1 MADTGAG
8 TGVRAGADRAA
19 SRAQHS
25 KLAQVLGRAGMAC
38 YGLVH
43 LVIAYLAVRVA
54 FGGSRQSADQKG
66 AIAEIGSSS
75 FGAILLWLLA
85 LGLIAFG
92 LWQFLMAAT
101 GYGWV
106 SDKGKR
112 AVRKAGSVARG
123 VVVIALGVSAIQ
135 LVTEGN
141 QGGSSNQKQQEFT
154 AKLLSLPAG
163 PALVA
168 ILAVIV
174 LGVAFSS
181 ARKGIKRTFRDD
193 LDMGELPA
201 GARRWVE
208 RLGVTGYV
216 AKAVVFAIVGV
227 LIAIAA
233 FSSDAAKSGGLDAA
247 LRTLAAQPFGPY
259 MLVVVALGLA
269 AFGVYC
275 FAAARAHKS

>member
-1 MADTGAG
+1 MADTTAG
-8 TGVRAGADRAA
+8 TSVETSANKAA
-19 SRAQHS
+19 SRAQRS
-25 KLAQVLGRAGMAC
+25 KVTQVLGRAGMAS

-54 FGGSRQSADQKG
+54 FGGSKQSADQKG

-101 GYGWV
+101 GYDWV
-106 SDKGKR
+106 SDKRRR

-141 QGGSSNQKQQEFT
+141 QGGSGNQKPQEFT

-168 ILAVIV
+168 VLAAMV

-181 ARKGIKRTFRDD
+181 ARKGIKRIFLDD
-193 LDMGELPA
+193 LDTAELPV

-208 RLGVTGYV
+208 RLGLTGYV
-216 AKAVVFAIVGV
+216 AKGAVFAIVGV
-227 LIAIAA
+227 LTAIAA
-233 FSSDAAKSGGLDAA
+233 FSSNAGKAGGLDAA

-259 MLVVVALGLA
+259 LLVVVALGLA

-275 FAAARAHKS
+275 FAAARVHKS